1 MKRRD
6 FIRAMGLA
14 AGAVVAPGC
23 IALGTQGYPSK
34 PNIIYILADDLGWAE
49 LGCYGNTFNETPNL
63 DKLAENGI
71 RYNRAYTTAPQC
83 VLSRASFMTGRSTLD
98 IRMTRFSAALHRDI
112 ISFPELLRN
121 AGYFTG
127 LCGRNFHL
135 DGYERKPEEEEEVF
149 VKYNLRTFA
158 DRVDYIKIGW
168 DGETIYTQFVE
179 FMDSVPDKKPFFI
192 QVGYSD
198 PHRAFTAPEFEPDP
212 EKITVPESM
221 PDTKLLRKDLAAHIG
236 EINRCDHDL
245 GRILDELD
253 KRGLAENT
261 LVVFMGDNGAALL
274 RGKGTLYEFGL
285 NVPLI
290 ARWPGHIKPGL
301 VSNELISG
309 EDIALTFLEVAG
321 ANKDGEMTGK
331 SLVNSFQDK
340 DFQGHDYVFA
350 VRGSH
355 ASSLPVNSA
364 SFDLGRVIIGER
376 YKLIYNAMWQIP
388 YEPVDFRG
396 QAFWKELMEMNKNGK
411 LDEKFSKAFFQ
422 SPRPMFEVYDLQT
435 DPFEFNNLAGKP
447 EIAETEHE
455 LKAKL
460 LEWMV
465 LNQDYLPLPI
475 PSSPGK

>member
-1 MKRRD
+1 MKVLYLLLLLGMII
-6 FIRAMGLA
+6 F
-14 AGAVVAPGC
+14 GAH
-23 IALGTQGYPSK
+23 SK
-34 PNIIYILADDLGWAE
+34 AKAQATPNIVFILSDDHSVPY
-49 LGCYGNTFNETPNL
+49 LGCYGNPDMITPNL
-63 DKLAENGI
+63 DKLALEGI

-83 VLSRASFMTGRSTLD
+83 VLSRAAIMTGRSTLD

-112 ISFPELLRN
+112 VSFPELLRN

-135 DGYERKPEEEEEVF
+135 DGYERKPEEEEKVF
-149 VKYNLRTFA
+149 IKYNLRTFK
-158 DRVDYIKIGW
+158 DRVDYLNIGW
-168 DGETIYTQFVE
+168 DGETIYRQFVE
-179 FMDSVPDKKPFFI
+179 FLDSVPKEKPFFI

-198 PHRAFTAPEFEPDP
+198 PHRVFTAKDFEPDP
-212 EKITVPESM
+212 QKITVPESM

-245 GRILDELD
+245 GRVLDELD

-274 RGKGTLYEFGL
+274 RGKGTLYECGL

-290 ARWPGHIKPGL
+290 ARWSGHIKPGL
-301 VSNELISG
+301 VNNELISG

-321 ANKDGEMTGK
+321 AKKDGEMTGK
-331 SLVNSFQDK
+331 SFVNSFQNQNFK
-340 DFQGHDYVFA
+340 GHEYVFA

-376 YKLIYNAMWQIP
+376 FKLIYNAIWQIP
-388 YEPVDFRG
+388 YEPVDFKG
-396 QAFWKELMEMNKNGK
+396 QAFWKELTEMNKEGI

-422 SPRPMFEVYDLQT
+422 SERPMFEVYDLQN
-435 DPFEFNNLAGKP
+435 DPFEFNNLAGKQK
-447 EIAETEHE
+447 ITETENE

>member
-1 MKRRD
+1 MKT
-6 FIRAMGLA
+6 FTLLLLLGMIIFGGPLKTKAQ
-14 AGAVVAPGC
+14 VAP
-23 IALGTQGYPSK
+23 
-34 PNIIYILADDLGWAE
+34 NIVFILSDDHSVPY
-49 LGCYGNTFNETPNL
+49 LGCYDNPDMNTPNL
-63 DKLAENGI
+63 DKLASQGI

-83 VLSRASFMTGRSTLD
+83 VLSRAAIMTGRSTLD
-98 IRMTRFSAALHRDI
+98 IRMTRFSAALHRDVV
-112 ISFPELLRN
+112 SFPELLRD

-149 VKYNLRTFA
+149 VKYNLRTFN
-158 DRVDYIKIGW
+158 DRVDYLNIGW
-168 DGETIYTQFVE
+168 DGETIYKQFVE
-179 FMDSVPDKKPFFI
+179 FLDSVPTEMPFFI

-198 PHRAFTAPEFEPDP
+198 PHRSFTAPEYAPDP
-212 EKITVPESM
+212 ERITVPESM
-221 PDTKLLRKDLAAHIG
+221 PDTKLLREDLAAHIG

-274 RGKGTLYEFGL
+274 RGKGTLYECGL

-290 ARWPGHIKPGL
+290 AHWPGHIKPGL

-321 ANKDGEMTGK
+321 VKKDDKMTGK
-331 SLVNSFQDK
+331 SFVNSFQNQNFK
-340 DFQGHDYVFA
+340 GHKYVFA

-376 YKLIYNAMWQIP
+376 FKLIYNAIWQIP

-396 QAFWKELMEMNKNGK
+396 QAFWKELIEMNKNGK

-422 SPRPMFEVYDLQT
+422 SERPMFEVYDLQN
-435 DPFEFNNLAGKP
+435 DPFEFNNLVGKP
-447 EIAETEHE
+447 GIAEIENE

-475 PSSPGK
+475 PSSPRK